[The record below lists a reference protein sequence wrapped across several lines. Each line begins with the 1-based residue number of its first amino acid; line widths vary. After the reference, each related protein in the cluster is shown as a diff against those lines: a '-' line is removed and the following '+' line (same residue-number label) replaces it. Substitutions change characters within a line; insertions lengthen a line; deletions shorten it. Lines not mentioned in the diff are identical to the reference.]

1 MLIPSH
7 IVSIIICKY
16 FVSSLIYRSMVWNI
30 KFVFDEI
37 IWIKLRYQNIYIYI
51 YIYIYI
57 LKYETSKT
65 IIVVFVMIYWNSWR
79 NKSRTK

>member
-51 YIYIYI
+51 YI
-57 LKYETSKT
+57 LKYENSKT

>member
-37 IWIKLRYQNIYIYI
+37 IWIKLRYQKKNI

-57 LKYETSKT
+57 LKYENSKT
-65 IIVVFVMIYWNSWR
+65 IVVVFVMIYWNSWR

>member
-37 IWIKLRYQNIYIYI
+37 IWIKLRYQKKKI

-57 LKYETSKT
+57 LKYENSKT
-65 IIVVFVMIYWNSWR
+65 IVVVFVMIYWNSWR